1 MKATSSNLPT
11 AELDLGGERQTL
23 VPEVSHFLV
32 QLSIALHRTVTY
44 PRAHPTLEAAIS
56 ALTLRLHRLLA
67 DRPVVS
73 VGVARDCLL
82 VDGAVTDPRNEV
94 LRGLAESLHRHQV
107 GAIRFHR
114 GISSSE
120 VSGLLAGLGA
130 DARQVGPF
138 GIQDSEARSR
148 WPSIHVESA
157 AFDDL
162 ELKECSATV
171 ARAERAWL
179 ALAAAALLHDPDDET
194 LENVEGVDIAEA
206 IRRHVGDVAYGG
218 TIARYMAQVGR
229 ELADLRGTCPRVVQQ
244 MGSLVSAMGE
254 ETLQILLEVGS
265 DPDSRNR
272 MVRDLTGVLPARS
285 AIALTRAA
293 SVASTQAISHALL
306 RLFTKMATNSESRTG
321 TTSAAADAALRDSI
335 RRLVDGW
342 TLSDPNPGPYRDLLR
357 YLTRAGGPG
366 EEREEVDA
374 STDALR
380 LVELSIEAGAVGE
393 AVWRAIDE
401 ILEAGHLDQI
411 LDRLDHPPGEA
422 TAQPLRRYLVQP
434 DRLKVILDSQQPR
447 QAVDRLLQM
456 TGEEAADVLL
466 ESLGSADSR
475 ATRRQIIAR
484 LQTMGEAIAGNILAR
499 LERGPWYVQRNML
512 LLISQLERIPA
523 SLPIGTWLS
532 SASF

>member
-1 MKATSSNLPT
+1 
-11 AELDLGGERQTL
+11 
-23 VPEVSHFLV
+23 
-32 QLSIALHRTVTY
+32 
-44 PRAHPTLEAAIS
+44 
-56 ALTLRLHRLLA
+56 
-67 DRPVVS
+67 
-73 VGVARDCLL
+73 
-82 VDGAVTDPRNEV
+82 
-94 LRGLAESLHRHQV
+94 
-107 GAIRFHR
+107 
-114 GISSSE
+114 
-120 VSGLLAGLGA
+120 
-130 DARQVGPF
+130 
-138 GIQDSEARSR
+138 
-148 WPSIHVESA
+148 
-157 AFDDL
+157 
-162 ELKECSATV
+162 
-171 ARAERAWL
+171 
-179 ALAAAALLHDPDDET
+179 
-194 LENVEGVDIAEA
+194 
-206 IRRHVGDVAYGG
+206 
-218 TIARYMAQVGR
+218 
-229 ELADLRGTCPRVVQQ
+229 
-244 MGSLVSAMGE
+244 
-254 ETLQILLEVGS
+254 
-265 DPDSRNR
+265 

-285 AIALTRAA
+285 AIALTRAV